1 MSYSKQISNTWKLR
15 LLPCF
20 ILVILFI
27 GGITELT
34 AGAWTKPKNQYFF
47 KVSGNYF
54 LATEEFNYLGE
65 KSKIREELGIYDN
78 VSYRDISLLLYLEY
92 GITDWF
98 TLVMDLPY
106 KNITSE
112 RTINFYTEFK
122 EKIIVSG
129 FSDLRALGRLAL
141 YRKALVFSLQPGIKI
156 PLGYKIINTI
166 DAPNFGTGEV
176 DGEISLLSGYSFWP
190 NPLFFTGGIGYRW
203 RGGPVHDE
211 YIYTAEVG
219 YFLDKFGIK
228 LALDG
233 VKNTQT
239 PPDIYGQTV
248 VTPLPGGGGALP
260 PAALGDD
267 EDYLKIIP
275 EISYKVYKKWFL
287 QLGLIHVTSGK
298 NVESGTTYSI
308 GLAKVQ

>member
-1 MSYSKQISNTWKLR
+1 MCRISCG
-15 LLPCF
+15 PCPQ
-20 ILVILFI
+20 
-27 GGITELT
+27 G
-34 AGAWTKPKNQYFF
+34 
-47 KVSGNYF
+47 S
-54 LATEEFNYLGE
+54 
-65 KSKIREELGIYDN
+65 LGIYDN
-78 VSYRDISLLLYLEY
+78 VSYRDISLLFYLEY
-92 GITDWF
+92 GLTDWF

-106 KNITSE
+106 KHVTSE
-112 RTINFYTEFK
+112 RTINFYTETN
-122 EKIIVSG
+122 EKIITSG
-129 FSDLRALGRLAL
+129 FSDLRTLGRLAL
-141 YRKALVFSLQPGIKI
+141 LRRSLVISLQSGTKVPM
-156 PLGYKIINTI
+156 GYKIIDMI
-166 DAPNFGTGEV
+166 DAPNLGTGKV

-190 NPLFFTGGIGYRW
+190 NPLFVTGGMGYRW

-211 YIYTAEVG
+211 YIYNAEVG
-219 YFLDKFGIK
+219 YFLEKFGIK

-260 PAALGDD
+260 PAALGND

-275 EISYKVYKKWFL
+275 EISYKVYQKWYL
-287 QLGLIHVTSGK
+287 QLGLIHITSGK